1 MLLQLDLY
9 SGKVQG
15 NVMGAMLPKA
25 VGRKVEQADWE
36 LPGLS
41 IRGLGF
47 PVSIVNS
54 CFHCLEACL

>member
-41 IRGLGF
+41 IRGLGLLDQF
-47 PVSIVNS
+47 SGFFVVEN
-54 CFHCLEACL
+54 